1 MTATRRFLVSAA
13 SSVKRM
19 LAPFFRPK
27 TLPGVPSRLNTLTCC
42 GLNVSFWPCTW
53 NVPAPTLTASS
64 VPRCMPEP
72 ASAVAA
78 HAALIAADAT
88 KLAGDVTPGMGT
100 VALDGAAPGRAPST
114 AVDFIGTPGADNVA
128 AGRVTDAALGAVD
141 LVGAA
146 DAVPGRV
153 SGAVLI
159 VAAFVAASGVG

>member
-53 NVPAPTLTASS
+53 NVPAPALIASS
-64 VPRCMPEP
+64 APRCMPEP
-72 ASAVAA
+72 PSAVAA
-78 HAALIAADAT
+78 HAALIGADSWEV
-88 KLAGDVTPGMGT
+88 AGDVTPGMGT
-100 VALDGAAPGRAPST
+100 VALGGAAPARAPST

-128 AGRVTDAALGAVD
+128 AGRVTGAALSAVD

-146 DAVPGRV
+146 DA
-153 SGAVLI
+153 
-159 VAAFVAASGVG
+159 ASGRGSGG